1 MVDDVRDTSLSP
13 GQNED
18 EDGRNSTES
27 WAHELPAEPR
37 ELQGRYFSTQTES
50 LTIPTGQK

>member
-1 MVDDVRDTSLSP
+1 MMDDVRDTSLSP

-37 ELQGRYFSTQTES
+37 ELQGRYFSTQTET
-50 LTIPTGQK
+50 LTIPAGQK